1 MISVEQLTT
10 KSIDGTGVFDILMQA
25 VQVRLD
31 AEFTKGRITGPNY
44 SDVYLGSLTTVIGQS
59 LQYVLSKEQTEAQIA
74 LIAAQTAQATKQT
87 ELLTVEISKAEA
99 ELAILTQRLATGLL
113 EQDQIIAQ
121 TSLIGEQKSEVTAR
135 IAQLS
140 AETAQM
146 PVKTAQIEAQ
156 TDQIIQQTLNV
167 IRQGTQLD
175 KQTLLIQEQTLN
187 EVKNGA
193 RITAD
198 TDSIVQKTANMVS
211 EKSLLTQQLVTGEL
225 QQNKLSEDI
234 LNTVQERSNMVQQ
247 ALQVSAQTSLLGAQ
261 LNLTGKQ
268 ALQVEAETA
277 FTSQRTSNA
286 LAEKAQIDK
295 NVLKTQNEIDLLSQ
309 KTKTEKA
316 QILDTVD
323 GAEVRGAVGA
333 GIVVQ
338 RLQAAGFSRDA
349 EQKAAK
355 LVTDVW
361 AIQKSTNPDATS
373 VNGTGLEDVNIQRIM
388 FQLARGVGVEPLSIP
403 STGGAATSAGNN
415 QGVLPGYTGSI
426 ESGGGS
432 NVT

>member
-44 SDVYLGSLTTVIGQS
+44 SEVYLGSLTTVIGQS

-121 TSLIGEQKSEVTAR
+121 TSLIGEQESEVTAR

-156 TDQIIQQTLNV
+156 TDQITQQTLNV
-167 IRQGTQLD
+167 VRQGTQLD

-187 EVKNGA
+187 ETKNGA

-198 TDSIVQKTANMVS
+198 TDSIIQKTANMVS
-211 EKSLLTQQLVTGEL
+211 EKALLTQQLATGEL
-225 QQNKLSEDI
+225 QQAKLSEDT
-234 LNTVQERSNMVQQ
+234 LNTIQERSNMVQQ
-247 ALQVSAQTSLLGAQ
+247 GLQITAQTSLLGAQ
-261 LNLTGKQ
+261 LNLAGKQ
-268 ALQVEAETA
+268 SLQVEAETA

-286 LAEKAQIDK
+286 VSEKAQIDK

-323 GAEVRGAVGA
+323 GAEVKGAVGA
-333 GIVVQ
+333 GITVQ

-355 LVTDVW
+355 LATDIW
-361 AIQKSTNPDATS
+361 AIKKSTDPDATT

-388 FQLARGVGVEPLSIP
+388 FQLARGIGVEPLAVP
-403 STGGAATSAGNN
+403 STGGGGTSAGNS

-426 ESGGGS
+426 ESGGGA